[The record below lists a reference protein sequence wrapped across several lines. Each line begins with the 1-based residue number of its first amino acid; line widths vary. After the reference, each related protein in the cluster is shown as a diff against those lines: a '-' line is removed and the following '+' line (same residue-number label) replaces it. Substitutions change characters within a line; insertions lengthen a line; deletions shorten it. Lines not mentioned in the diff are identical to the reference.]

1 MYRAQVI
8 AHAPIPLEGL
18 PMTLVLFLLV
28 LLTATLHAGWN
39 YAAKKVAGNL
49 SVLWLGICLASVVS
63 WPYAIAVFRS
73 AEVVPS
79 VVAYILATGI
89 LHACYFSL
97 LARAYADGDISLVY
111 PVARGTG
118 VAGTALVAFLWLDE
132 PLSANGGIGIGAV
145 CVGTMVLGLG
155 QRLQHL
161 GLGYVYALLVGV
173 TIMGYSVVD
182 KLAVGTMHPVTYIS
196 SMFTLCALLLA
207 PHQLRTKRAACRHAL
222 RHCKTPIAIVGLGSI
237 GTYTIILFTFRLGP
251 VSYIV
256 ATREFAVVIGALL
269 GVYCLQ
275 ERLTARIVA
284 GIIAIVGGL
293 ILIKIG

>member
-1 MYRAQVI
+1 
-8 AHAPIPLEGL
+8 
-18 PMTLVLFLLV
+18 MTLVLFVLV

-63 WPYAIAVFRS
+63 WPYALTVFRA
-73 AEVVPS
+73 AEMIPS

-97 LARAYADGDISLVY
+97 LAKAYADGDISLVY

-118 VAGTALVAFLWLDE
+118 VAGTALVAVIWLDE
-132 PLSANGGIGIGAV
+132 PLSVNSGIGIGAV

-155 QRLQHL
+155 QRLLHL
-161 GLGYVYALLVGV
+161 GLGYAYALLVGA
-173 TIMGYSVVD
+173 TIIGYSVVD
-182 KLAVGTMHPVTYIS
+182 KLAVGTIHPVTYIS

-222 RHCKTPIAIVGLGSI
+222 RHLKTTIAIVGLGSI
-237 GTYTIILFTFRLGP
+237 CTYAIILFTFRLGP
-251 VSYIV
+251 VSSIV

-269 GVYCLQ
+269 GVCCLQ
-275 ERLTARIVA
+275 ERLTARKVVGIV
-284 GIIAIVGGL
+284 AIVGGL
-293 ILIKIG
+293 ILIKMG